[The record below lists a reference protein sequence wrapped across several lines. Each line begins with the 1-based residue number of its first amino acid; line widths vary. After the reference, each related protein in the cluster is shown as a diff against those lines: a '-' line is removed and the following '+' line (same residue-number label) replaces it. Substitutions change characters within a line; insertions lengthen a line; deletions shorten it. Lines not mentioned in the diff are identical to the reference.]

1 MQLPGRILA
10 ALLLPVL
17 APIAFAE
24 SWCDAPP
31 SAELADLKV
40 MDVGDEWFKVY
51 QIVPDVFAI
60 AEPRQAEGVNSFL
73 IVGQKRA
80 VLFDSGLGVAPISKV
95 VQQLTSLPVT
105 VVNSHTHFDHVGGN
119 SDFSDVRNLD
129 IPYSQASARGQVD
142 EALAT
147 YARPTLSEDNV
158 CGKLPSAI
166 TSRDYT
172 LPTWHASGTI
182 RDGEQFDLGGRSLEI
197 VRTPGHTPDSICLLD
212 RANGLLFTGDTYYS
226 GQIYL
231 WAPGTDVSAYNESID
246 RLVLLEP
253 QLKRLMPA
261 HGVPT
266 AEPQRLVELKKALQ
280 DIRSGAAKS
289 TPESENRRLY
299 RFARFEIL
307 MAPAAMR

>member
-1 MQLPGRILA
+1 
-10 ALLLPVL
+10 
-17 APIAFAE
+17 
-24 SWCDAPP
+24 
-31 SAELADLKV
+31 
-40 MDVGDEWFKVY
+40 
-51 QIVPDVFAI
+51 
-60 AEPRQAEGVNSFL
+60 
-73 IVGQKRA
+73 
-80 VLFDSGLGVAPISKV
+80 VAPISKV
-95 VQQLTSLPVT
+95 VHQLTSLPVT
-105 VVNSHTHFDHVGGN
+105 VLNSHTHFDHAGGN

-142 EALAT
+142 GALAT
-147 YARPTLSEDNV
+147 YARATLSEDNV

-166 TSRDYT
+166 TSREYK

-231 WAPGTDVSAYNESID
+231 WAPGTDVGAYTESID
-246 RLVLLEP
+246 RLVVLEP
-253 QLKRLMPA
+253 QLKHLMPA

-266 AEPQRLVELKKALQ
+266 AEPQRLVELQKALQ
-280 DIRSGAAKS
+280 DIRSCTARS
-289 TPESENRRLY
+289 VPESENRRLY

-307 MAPAAMR
+307 MAPAAVVEGTRAHP